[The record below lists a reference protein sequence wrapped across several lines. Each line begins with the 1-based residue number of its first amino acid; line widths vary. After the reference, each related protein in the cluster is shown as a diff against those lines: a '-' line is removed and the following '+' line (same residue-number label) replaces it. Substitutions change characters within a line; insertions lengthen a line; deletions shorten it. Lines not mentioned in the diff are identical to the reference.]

1 MKFQFK
7 GLFSTAIAIG
17 IGFLILIGSLLPVGI
32 LGLVRSVLL
41 QWVLILAAVAL
52 LVGMLNLLRV
62 HYGRVTGREK
72 GAIYSILLIIFMLIT
87 LVLGLVLGPAD
98 PTVMLLFNAIQLPVE
113 ASLTAVLAV
122 TLLYASVRLLRWRN
136 DLVAVVFIV
145 TAVII
150 LLGTA
155 PLPVIGSI
163 PILSDLVRPFVAQ
176 VLAAGGARGI
186 LIGVALGTLT
196 TGLRI
201 LFGADRPYGSK

>member
-1 MKFQFK
+1 
-7 GLFSTAIAIG
+7 
-17 IGFLILIGSLLPVGI
+17 
-32 LGLVRSVLL
+32 
-41 QWVLILAAVAL
+41 
-52 LVGMLNLLRV
+52 
-62 HYGRVTGREK
+62 
-72 GAIYSILLIIFMLIT
+72 MLIT
-87 LVLGLVLGPAD
+87 VALGLFLGPTD
-98 PTVMLLFNAIQLPVE
+98 PTVMLLFNAIQVPVE

-122 TLLYASVRLLRWRN
+122 TLLYASVRLLRWRT
-136 DLVAVVFIV
+136 DLVAVIFIV

-155 PLPVIGSI
+155 PLPFIGTV
-163 PILSDLVRPFVAQ
+163 PVLGDLIRPFVAQ

>member
-72 GAIYSILLIIFMLIT
+72 GAIYSILLIIFMIIT